1 MVMKIVFYGIGNMA
15 SAIFTGMIE
24 TGMVEPKNIY
34 ITSKS
39 NRFKAMEYKESLGVQ
54 VSYDD
59 EELTKDAD
67 YIILA
72 SKPQNFNDV
81 AARIAP
87 YLEEKTQL
95 ISVMAGLHISSIQEE
110 LKTKNAVARIM
121 PNTNAMVQFSV
132 NGIAFSKDFK
142 NKDGLVKL
150 MSTFGKNIVIEEEA
164 MDNITAA
171 TGSGP
176 AFLYYIYEQY
186 AKSLEE
192 LGFSEEDAE
201 LLTRN
206 LVIGT
211 GKTLAERTESF
222 AQLRKDI
229 TSKAGTTEAGLNTLG
244 EFGLEVMIT
253 KTLGS
258 AVDRSKKLSER

>member
-1 MVMKIVFYGIGNMA
+1 MKIVFFGAGNMA

-24 TGMVEPKNIY
+24 KGTVKAEDIY

-39 NRFKAMEYKESLGVQ
+39 NRVAAMEFKESLGVN

-59 EELTKDAD
+59 AELCKDAD
-67 YIILA
+67 YIVLA
-72 SKPQNFNDV
+72 SKPQNFTDV
-81 AARIAP
+81 AERIRP
-87 YLEEKTQL
+87 YLEKKTKL
-95 ISVMAGLHISSIQEE
+95 ISVMAGIHIATIQEE
-110 LKTKNAVARIM
+110 AGMENAVARIM
-121 PNTNAMVQFSV
+121 PNTNAMVQYSV
-132 NGIAFSKDFK
+132 NGIAFSDDFD
-142 NKDGLVKL
+142 NKDELIEL
-150 MSTFGKNIVIEEEA
+150 MASFGKNVVIGEEG

-192 LGFSEEDAE
+192 LGFSKEDAE
-201 LLTRN
+201 KLTRN

-211 GKTLAERTESF
+211 GKTLSERPESF
-222 AQLRKDI
+222 EQLRTDI
-229 TSKAGTTEAGLNTLG
+229 TSKAGTTEAGLDTLS
-244 EFGLEVMIT
+244 EFKLQEMIS

-258 AVDRSKKLSER
+258 ARDRSKKLSER